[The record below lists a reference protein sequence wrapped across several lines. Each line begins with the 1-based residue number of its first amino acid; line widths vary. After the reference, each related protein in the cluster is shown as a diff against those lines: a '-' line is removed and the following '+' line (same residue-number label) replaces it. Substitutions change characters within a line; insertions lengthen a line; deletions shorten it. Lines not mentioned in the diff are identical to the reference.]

1 MRLPQLQLGQLLLE
15 LLVPLFSFELFVRK
29 ISACHPT
36 FRKVINWYIRLN
48 YEEFAIIIIAL
59 FRSGIP
65 TFYDNRYTYVST
77 ALLRTITARGFH
89 ERLAT
94 GNTYN
99 RRSTV
104 ANRTTTWW
112 RFGISVNKGSVD
124 GIFWLNLFGVLPVS
138 KRINALIEEK
148 LRTLN
153 FISK

>member
-1 MRLPQLQLGQLLLE
+1 MIREVVFRG
-15 LLVPLFSFELFVRK
+15 SFLIMTTK
-29 ISACHPT
+29 
-36 FRKVINWYIRLN
+36 N
-48 YEEFAIIIIAL
+48 L

-104 ANRTTTWW
+104 ANRTTT
-112 RFGISVNKGSVD
+112 
-124 GIFWLNLFGVLPVS
+124 
-138 KRINALIEEK
+138 
-148 LRTLN
+148 
-153 FISK
+153 